1 MSASRGAWRSCSRR
15 RRRCGS
21 RRRPSSCSAAM
32 GTCGTF
38 QSKNSSET
46 QRSPRS
52 MKAPAKFSGS
62 SSRVASTAPSPAGRK
77 TDLFGLLA
85 EHGHEQVSLYQDPT
99 SGYRGIIAIHDTRLG
114 PALGGTRF
122 WHYQDDLAALVDAL
136 RLARGMTYKAAV
148 AGINLGGGKSVII
161 GDNKTTRREPIFR
174 AHGRHVESLN
184 GRYITAEDVGT
195 STADMEFIRA
205 ETEHV
210 TGLLGKSGDPSP
222 VTAYGVYRG
231 IKACAQVRWGSDS
244 LTGKTI
250 VVQGCGHVGYSL
262 CKLLHDEGARLFVAD
277 IVAPCALG
285 SVINDDTLPQLK
297 VAIVAG
303 AANNQL
309 AEDRHGEEIEAK
321 GILYAPDYVINGGGL
336 INVNAELHG
345 WSLERARNKAGEIYD
360 TILRVFDIAKE
371 EKIPSYQAADR
382 LAEQRIAAVAGV
394 RQNFV

>member
-1 MSASRGAWRSCSRR
+1 VT
-15 RRRCGS
+15 
-21 RRRPSSCSAAM
+21 
-32 GTCGTF
+32 GT
-38 QSKNSSET
+38 
-46 QRSPRS
+46 
-52 MKAPAKFSGS
+52 AD
-62 SSRVASTAPSPAGRK
+62 
-77 TDLFGLLA
+77 TDLFRLMA
-85 EHGHEQVSLYQDPT
+85 EYGHEQVSLYQDPA
-99 SGYRGIIAIHDTRLG
+99 SGYRGIIAVHDTRLG

-122 WHYQDDLAALVDAL
+122 WHYHDDREALVDAL
-136 RLARGMTYKAAV
+136 RLSRGMTYKAAV
-148 AGINLGGGKSVII
+148 AGLNLGGGKSVII

-195 STADMEFIRA
+195 STTDMEFIRA

-231 IKACAQVRWGSDS
+231 IKACAHVRYGSDS
-244 LTGKTI
+244 LSGKTI

-262 CKLLHDEGARLFVAD
+262 CKFLFEEGAKLLVAD
-277 IVAPCALG
+277 IDPQRVKTVVQDFKAVALKEEDVYRQEADIFAPCALG
-285 SVINDDTLPQLK
+285 AVINDKTLPQFK
-297 VAIVAG
+297 VDIIAG

-309 AEDRHGEEIEAK
+309 AEDRHGQLIEAR

-371 EKIPSYQAADR
+371 ERIPSYQAADR
-382 LAEQRIAAVAGV
+382 LAEQRIAAVAAV